1 MYCFR
6 PKMETIP
13 EGDWFCYECSN
24 KNSID
29 KVCVICGR
37 KGKLINCDTCTRGEY
52 LQGFWVSLQT
62 LALELPNLTYLFISL
77 LPQCSIRTAWIHR

>member
-1 MYCFR
+1 
-6 PKMETIP
+6 MEAIP

-37 KGKLINCDTCTRGEY
+37 KGKLINCDTCTRGKCFFY
-52 LQGFWVSLQT
+52 YHL
-62 LALELPNLTYLFISL
+62 YLF
-77 LPQCSIRTAWIHR
+77 

>member
-1 MYCFR
+1 
-6 PKMETIP
+6 MEAIP

-37 KGKLINCDTCTRGEY
+37 KGKLINCDTCTRGEF
-52 LQGFWVSLQT
+52 LVTFWR
-62 LALELPNLTYLFISL
+62 LF
-77 LPQCSIRTAWIHR
+77 C

>member
-1 MYCFR
+1 
-6 PKMETIP
+6 METIP

-52 LQGFWVSLQT
+52 IFKDEGFWVSLQT
-62 LALELPNLTYLFISL
+62 LALEVLS
-77 LPQCSIRTAWIHR
+77 

>member
-1 MYCFR
+1 
-6 PKMETIP
+6 METIP

-37 KGKLINCDTCTRGEY
+37 KGKLINCDTCTRGEFSV
-52 LQGFWVSLQT
+52 LLRKSNFSISRNGPTNGFSSQ
-62 LALELPNLTYLFISL
+62 S
-77 LPQCSIRTAWIHR
+77 SILTAWIRR